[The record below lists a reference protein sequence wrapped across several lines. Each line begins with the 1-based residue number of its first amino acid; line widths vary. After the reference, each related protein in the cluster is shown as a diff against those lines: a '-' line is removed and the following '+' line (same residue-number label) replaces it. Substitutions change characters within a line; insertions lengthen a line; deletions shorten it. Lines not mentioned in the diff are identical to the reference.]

1 MNKGWQFLMT
11 FLICFV
17 VKSQQFDVH
26 VPWKLEGANDRIDT
40 HRKGKAKLLFVL
52 DDQMSESAN
61 MNLELVNH
69 AFNFGVSMTQEGPFE
84 GTTYQDIYRQRV
96 SEVFNF
102 VTLGFYWGAR
112 DEKRGLSGFNKRM
125 DDKISWAV
133 RNKMKIKGHP

>member
-52 DDQMSESAN
+52 DD
-61 MNLELVNH
+61 H
-69 AFNFGVSMTQEGPFE
+69 
-84 GTTYQDIYRQRV
+84 
-96 SEVFNF
+96 
-102 VTLGFYWGAR
+102 GFI
-112 DEKRGLSGFNKRM
+112 FQN
-125 DDKISWAV
+125 
-133 RNKMKIKGHP
+133 P